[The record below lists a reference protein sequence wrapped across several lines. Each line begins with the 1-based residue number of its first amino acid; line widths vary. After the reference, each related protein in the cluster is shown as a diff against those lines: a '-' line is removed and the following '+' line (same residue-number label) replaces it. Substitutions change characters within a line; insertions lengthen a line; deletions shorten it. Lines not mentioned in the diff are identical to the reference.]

1 MIEILA
7 DGIAPSSWIS
17 ENEAAGLLRSRGF
30 QVGTWNDVDT
40 NDPSRPLVWR
50 KRRAPRDGLAMFA
63 FATYVS
69 GWLPEGAWKL
79 VQFTNSTG
87 FGVAAG
93 SFFRKLCP
101 PGLPIQSFT
110 SGGLMPIKVS
120 MAGDG
125 KKHTLAELA
134 VIDLV
139 FAILLLE
146 QFAYV
151 VSEGSVKRQ
160 MLGLFEG
167 YACLFCD
174 AGNDLDP
181 SHYFSRFAA
190 GECSSQD
197 WLAPGLA
204 EFDD

>member
-7 DGIAPSSWIS
+7 DGIASSWIS
-17 ENEAAGLLRSRGF
+17 ENEAAGLLRPRGF
-30 QVGTWNDVDT
+30 RIGSWNQIDT
-40 NDPSRPLVWR
+40 TNPKRPLVWS
-50 KRRAPRDGLAMFA
+50 KRRAPRDGLSMFA

-69 GWLPEGAWKL
+69 GWLPRGEWKL

-87 FGVAAG
+87 FVVSGA

-110 SGGLMPIKVS
+110 SGGLKPIKVA
-120 MAGDG
+120 MEGDS
-125 KKHTLAELA
+125 KTRTLAELA

-146 QFAYV
+146 EFAYV
-151 VSEGSVKRQ
+151 VSEGSAHRQ
-160 MLGLFEG
+160 MLGLFDG
-167 YACLFCD
+167 YACLYCD
-174 AGNDLDP
+174 GGNKLDP
-181 SHYFSRFAA
+181 DRYFARLET
-190 GECSSQD
+190 GECGSQD